1 MISYVRIG
9 GSRGSGPRPP
19 AALPTVLVP
28 SIAHNCATEVEPIR
42 EREVEG
48 RVSEMIESVLRDP
61 LGAGTA
67 KIVVRMFAFAGLPWI
82 FKVAVGI
89 FHSSTIAASAAPHQ
103 TNLKVEGDVA
113 HGHG

>member
-1 MISYVRIG
+1 MISCVRIG

-19 AALPTVLVP
+19 AALPTIVVP

-48 RVSEMIESVLRDP
+48 RASEMIESVLRNP

-67 KIVVRMFAFAGLPWI
+67 EFIDRVVAFSITLRDFPGSP
-82 FKVAVGI
+82 K
-89 FHSSTIAASAAPHQ
+89 
-103 TNLKVEGDVA
+103 
-113 HGHG
+113 